1 MVQIDAL
8 DLGNF
13 IRFREKRPILSMNT
27 PHWQHWRVCCIGDPT
42 GRILGMIVPMDSV
55 VQSSVPQILVQIDAL
70 DLGNFIRFREKRPI
84 LSMNTPHWQH
94 WRVCCIGDPTGRILG
109 MIVPMDSV
117 VQSSVP
123 QILVQ
128 IDALDLGNFI
138 RFHEKI
144 PILSMNTPPW
154 QRWHTT
160 SRTRAG
166 GRKWQ

>member
-1 MVQIDAL
+1 MSFRCCRYLVIITVQPTD
-8 DLGNF
+8 G
-13 IRFREKRPILSMNT
+13 SVNT
-27 PHWQHWRVCCIGDPT
+27 LFYSCVVSWWCYT
-42 GRILGMIVPMDSV
+42 GRILGMIGTMDSV